1 MLVYPDIDPVIF
13 QLGPVALRWYG
24 LTYLVGFLGAGWL
37 GTRRAARADNS
48 FTPQQVADLI
58 FYGALGVILGGR
70 IGYGL
75 FYQTGYYLDHPLA
88 ILQIWKGGMSF
99 HGGMLGVFVACWLFA
114 RRFNKRWF
122 EITDF
127 IAPLVPIGLGAGRIG
142 NFINGE
148 LWGAVTDKPWGMV
161 FPGAGPLPRHP
172 SMLYEAL
179 LEGLVLFLVLWFYS
193 AKPRP
198 RMAVSAWFM
207 ILYGVFRALVELVRQ
222 PDSHLG
228 YLHWLGISADW
239 LTMGMVLSIPM
250 IVVGVVLLVMSRAS
264 RRADLNK
271 N

>member
-13 QLGPVALRWYG
+13 QLGPLALRWYG
-24 LTYLVGFLGAGWL
+24 FTYLVGFLGAAWL
-37 GTRRAARADNS
+37 GTRRAASPDNS
-48 FTPQQVADLI
+48 FTSQQVADLI
-58 FYGALGVILGGR
+58 FYAALGVILGGR
-70 IGYGL
+70 IGYAL

-88 ILQIWKGGMSF
+88 ILQIWQGGMSF

-172 SMLYEAL
+172 SMLYEAV

-198 RMAVSAWFM
+198 RMAVSAWFL
-207 ILYGVFRALVELVRQ
+207 ILYGAFRTLVELVRE
-222 PDSHLG
+222 PDRHLG
-228 YLHWLGISADW
+228 YLHWGGLTADW
-239 LTMGMVLSIPM
+239 LTMGMVLSLPM
-250 IVVGVVLLVMSRAS
+250 VLAGFLLLALS
-264 RRADLNK
+264 RR
-271 N
+271 